1 MEAQSKKKNTI
12 TKMNKVR
19 INGII
24 LIIIGISTMYFL
36 EDEKFDILSGI
47 ILGLGLGLTITGRY
61 RKSKKFLEN

>member
-1 MEAQSKKKNTI
+1 
-12 TKMNKVR
+12 MNNVR

-24 LIIIGISTMYFL
+24 LITIGIATMYFL

-61 RKSKKFLEN
+61 RKRKKF

>member
-1 MEAQSKKKNTI
+1 MEAQSKKKKTI